1 MLIPRMLS
9 VLRCIGCIWY
19 YDASEATMYWMFRNV
34 IMRSLSF
41 NLISICPDQ
50 INSHYWLLQYPS
62 SKIWSLSS
70 RFRSQEHDLCLN
82 GKKNKNGNFRL
93 WCLLRRNADWFIIFK
108 EAIKFGKF
116 QIVLDNFLFFIYIAV
131 VISFLKLYTWPSHP
145 ISLFLLGIV
154 STWMSVMCVSE
165 RMNDITKLLH
175 TLIGRSFTYYSIP
188 TEFRG
193 QFLELVWNKHPLW
206 TWSFRLLYFS
216 RCVLVTKGGFSGIFN
231 A

>member
-1 MLIPRMLS
+1 MTRVLTLNCISIPIASFVVANFLISFERMRWDALEAMGCWIPRMLS

-70 RFRSQEHDLCLN
+70 RFRSQEHDRLN

-93 WCLLRRNADWFIIFK
+93 WCLLRRNAGDLSSSRKLLSSVNFRQSSTISCSSYTSPWWYLFWSYT
-108 EAIKFGKF
+108 
-116 QIVLDNFLFFIYIAV
+116 LD
-131 VISFLKLYTWPSHP
+131 HP
-145 ISLFLLGIV
+145 I
-154 STWMSVMCVSE
+154 
-165 RMNDITKLLH
+165 
-175 TLIGRSFTYYSIP
+175 RS
-188 TEFRG
+188 
-193 QFLELVWNKHPLW
+193 
-206 TWSFRLLYFS
+206 LYFYW
-216 RCVLVTKGGFSGIFN
+216 V
-231 A
+231 

>member
-1 MLIPRMLS
+1 MMLAQKER
-9 VLRCIGCIWY
+9 W
-19 YDASEATMYWMFRNV
+19 
-34 IMRSLSF
+34 
-41 NLISICPDQ
+41 
-50 INSHYWLLQYPS
+50 
-62 SKIWSLSS
+62 
-70 RFRSQEHDLCLN
+70 
-82 GKKNKNGNFRL
+82 
-93 WCLLRRNADWFIIFK
+93 WFIIFK

-116 QIVLDNFLFFIYIAV
+116 QTVLDNFLFFIYIAV
-131 VISFLKLYTWPSHP
+131 VISFLKLYTWPSHS

-216 RCVLVTKGGFSGIFN
+216 RSIYMAGRTFTSEIPSPLLYLSYFLLALLWFQVLAWLRLIYINVENFLKSIKSINQSILTFN
-231 A
+231 VRLFIISRIYRLRSPQSSYNRKSSHWIEKIDTTAI